1 MSALWTSLQP
11 LLLEVL
17 LLGGVSLLLV
27 AELFLPQ
34 SLKKAV
40 GYGAAALATA
50 LFVASFFVNVEGAAF
65 GGAYVGTAWV
75 LFFKRLF
82 LAAAALGA
90 LAAVDYLARIAPL
103 RQGEY
108 PLMLLFS
115 VIGMMILPGARDLV
129 LLIVAFELMGIPLY
143 LMAAYGKTEGDE
155 KVAASGLSLSAEA
168 GLKFYLV
175 GAASTTTILFG
186 AALLTG
192 AAGTTTLAGIAA
204 APSSP
209 LLLVG
214 AMMVLGGMAF
224 KLGAA
229 PFHMWVPDTYQGAP
243 TPFVA
248 FLSVAP
254 KAAGIAAVASVF
266 LSGLS
271 TQAPRWLPVVAALS
285 VASLAIGNFL
295 AVPQTSAKRLLAF
308 SGVAQ
313 MGYVLLGLAAGTQ
326 DATAMVLF
334 YLASYV
340 ATNIGAF
347 LVVHAVAQH
356 EGGDELSGF
365 EGLSKRSPWLSAA
378 LLVLLLSLAGIPFVV
393 GFWAKLYVFAA
404 ALKAGMLW
412 LVVLGAVLAI
422 VSLFYYLRIAKAMYM
437 TEPKK
442 TEPVAVSPSL
452 AIGITA
458 TVLVAVGAGLYPAP
472 LVEAAQRATAVFFG
486 G

>member
-1 MSALWTSLQP
+1 
-11 LLLEVL
+11 
-17 LLGGVSLLLV
+17 
-27 AELFLPQ
+27 
-34 SLKKAV
+34 
-40 GYGAAALATA
+40 
-50 LFVASFFVNVEGAAF
+50 
-65 GGAYVGTAWV
+65 
-75 LFFKRLF
+75 
-82 LAAAALGA
+82 
-90 LAAVDYLARIAPL
+90 
-103 RQGEY
+103 
-108 PLMLLFS
+108 
-115 VIGMMILPGARDLV
+115 
-129 LLIVAFELMGIPLY
+129 
-143 LMAAYGKTEGDE
+143 
-155 KVAASGLSLSAEA
+155 
-168 GLKFYLV
+168 V

-186 AALLTG
+186 AALVAG

-204 APSSP
+204 APATP

-229 PFHMWVPDTYQGAP
+229 PFHMWVPDTYQGGP
-243 TPFVA
+243 TPFIA

-254 KAAGIAAVASVF
+254 KAAGVAAVASVF
-266 LSGLS
+266 LRGLPGQS
-271 TQAPRWLPVVAALS
+271 PKWLPVVAALS
-285 VASLAIGNFL
+285 VASLALGNLL

-313 MGYVLLGLAAGTQ
+313 MGYVLLGLAAGTK

-365 EGLSKRSPWLSAA
+365 DGLSRRSPWLAAA

-393 GFWAKLYVFAA
+393 GFWAKLYIFAA
-404 ALKAGMLW
+404 ALKAGLLW
-412 LVVLGAVLAI
+412 LVVVGAVLAI

-437 TEPKK
+437 TEPRRQD
-442 TEPVAVSPSL
+442 PVAVTPSL
-452 AIGITA
+452 AISIA
-458 TVLVAVGAGLYPAP
+458 VSVLVAVGAGLYPTP
-472 LVEAAQRATAVFFG
+472 LVEAAQKATAVFFG